1 MSHTIPTLRIAT
13 HQTYTPP
20 AAQRKTHA
28 AETTGD
34 ASGSADFHA
43 MLSSNNL
50 PAPSAAATAPVPVS
64 IATATPSFPAVPVT
78 SPATSSSSMAPAA
91 QSATTA
97 NPPGSADFRALFN
110 TNNRPD
116 PPVAATTA
124 WPMAPTVQ
132 SLFGDNPWCTDA
144 GGTGPQGAYCYNPVY
159 FATPATAAKVAQ
171 MLGGKVVAMDSITPF
186 GPFKQNQP
194 NLMVQMPDGKLINAG
209 LIAGLYSHGY
219 SKQTVDRLIS
229 QEVNG
234 DLIQT

>member
-1 MSHTIPTLRIAT
+1 MAHVIPALRTAT
-13 HQTYTPP
+13 HPAYTLP
-20 AAQRKTHA
+20 ATRRKTDTS
-28 AETTGD
+28 TTTVD
-34 ASGSADFHA
+34 
-43 MLSSNNL
+43 
-50 PAPSAAATAPVPVS
+50 P
-64 IATATPSFPAVPVT
+64 
-78 SPATSSSSMAPAA
+78 
-91 QSATTA
+91 
-97 NPPGSADFRALFN
+97 NPPGSADFRSIFN
-110 TNNRPD
+110 TNNHPT
-116 PPVAATTA
+116 PAETATAKASATA
-124 WPMAPTVQ
+124 TAFPMAPSAQ